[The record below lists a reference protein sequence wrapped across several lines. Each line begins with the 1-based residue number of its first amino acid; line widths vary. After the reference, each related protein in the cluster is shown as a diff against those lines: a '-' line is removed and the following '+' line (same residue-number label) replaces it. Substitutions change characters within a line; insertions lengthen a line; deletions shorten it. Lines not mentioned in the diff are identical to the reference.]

1 MKIPSHESDAARVS
15 AISAGKPRISVWLH
29 QIALIISGSLLVAIC
44 ARVSLP
50 LPWTPVPFTLSNFG
64 VLLVGL
70 LLGSRAGAAALLL
83 YLAEGSLG
91 LPVFSAGSLGI
102 MGPTGGFLLAYPA
115 VAFIAGWISERGE
128 KTFSRAILASLL
140 AEIAL
145 FVIALS
151 WLVAV
156 FHVPLQ
162 RAANWGL
169 YPFLLAEVVK
179 IVAASAIAR
188 RWLGSTRLRS

>member
-1 MKIPSHESDAARVS
+1 MKIQSHGGS
-15 AISAGKPRISVWLH
+15 ASSISAGKPRISLWLH

-44 ARVSLP
+44 ARVSIP

-70 LLGSRAGAAALLL
+70 LLGSRAGGAALLL

-102 MGPTGGFLLAYPA
+102 MGPTGGFLLAYPV
-115 VAFIAGWISERGE
+115 VAFIAGWVSERGE
-128 KTFSRAILASLL
+128 KTFSRAALASVL
-140 AEIAL
+140 AEIVL
-145 FVIALS
+145 FAIALS

-156 FHVPLQ
+156 FHVPLR
-162 RAANWGL
+162 RAADWGL
-169 YPFLLAEVVK
+169 YPFLLVEVVK
-179 IVAASAIAR
+179 MAAASAIAS
-188 RWLGSTRLRS
+188 RWLRSGRLRS